1 MPYQPSTGRRE
12 SYSGPVFTGAS
23 RNSQPSKTE
32 EPEGF
37 AILDQLDHW
46 FGGRMNLE

>member
-12 SYSGPVFTGAS
+12 SHNGSMFTGAS
-23 RNSQPSKTE
+23 RNSQPSE
-32 EPEGF
+32 ADEPEGF
-37 AILDQLDHW
+37 AILDRLDHW